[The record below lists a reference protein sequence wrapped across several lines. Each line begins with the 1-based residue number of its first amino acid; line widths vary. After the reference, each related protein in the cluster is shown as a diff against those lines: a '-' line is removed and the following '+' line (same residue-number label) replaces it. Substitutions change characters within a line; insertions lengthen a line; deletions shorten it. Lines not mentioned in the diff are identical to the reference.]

1 MALKVLGISTSPRA
15 DGNSDR
21 LLKEALRGAE
31 DAGGR
36 TEYFALRGLAIA
48 PCVECNSCY
57 KTGLCRVEDGF
68 QTVFEKLLS
77 ADRLVFATPIF
88 FMTVSAQAK
97 LLIDR
102 CQCLWARKYVLRAP
116 LFPEGSRDRRG
127 LVIAVGGS
135 RSKKMFESV
144 ALVMKYWFDALEI
157 GYFANLFVNR
167 ADARGDILERP
178 QALEEAFRL
187 GRALAT
193 PGEPMPEKPIDV
205 TLFEPTGGPP
215 TEPHKPTQKGTT

>member
-1 MALKVLGISTSPRA
+1 MSLQVLGISTSPRA

-36 TEYFALRGLAIA
+36 TEYFSLRGFTIA
-48 PCVECNSCY
+48 PCVECNSCH

-68 QTVFEKLLS
+68 QAVFEKLLS

-102 CQCLWARKYVLRAP
+102 CQCLWARKYVLKAP
-116 LFPEGSRDRRG
+116 LFPEGRRDRRG

-135 RSKKMFESV
+135 RNTKMFDSV
-144 ALVMKYWFDALEI
+144 ALTMKYWFDALEI
-157 GYFANLFVNR
+157 DYFANLFVNQVDG
-167 ADARGDILERP
+167 AGDIRRHP
-178 QALEEAFRL
+178 
-187 GRALAT
+187 RALAEARRLGAALADANA
-193 PGEPMPEKPIDV
+193 PVPAKPAEVKLFDGLGAGGRPMEADD
-205 TLFEPTGGPP
+205 GR
-215 TEPHKPTQKGTT
+215 